1 MKPSSE
7 NAVSAFSEIGNAYVE
22 IAFDMPN
29 LFKYLYLNEESRK
42 VKSMQRIYRGL
53 SLKNM
58 KQTSNIVEK
67 IYREKWSY
75 DDKI

>member
-1 MKPSSE
+1 
-7 NAVSAFSEIGNAYVE
+7 
-22 IAFDMPN
+22 
-29 LFKYLYLNEESRK
+29 
-42 VKSMQRIYRGL
+42 MQRIYRCL

-75 DDKI
+75 DDKV